1 MKKNVFKNL
10 ALLVI
15 LTVLFTFVFFLVKTY
30 LPFSMTK
37 ADPKLYWFI
46 PDGMRA
52 DPDLFNIFKWAEE
65 GKLPNIKTMMEKGS
79 YGYAI
84 PVFPGHTPVNFATLL
99 TGTFPK
105 THGIA
110 DGPMHIEG
118 KPLDK
123 VAVGGFRSVARKI
136 PAIWST
142 LENNKKN
149 VAIISIP
156 GSTPPE
162 IDDGIVVRGRWGG
175 WGADF
180 HALNIESMLTGEQR
194 RRQGRG
200 TKLFF
205 FGPELTKYVTPS
217 TAKDWNNIATSFSPS
232 KEVEID
238 LWGGK
243 LFAYIYDSTDDK
255 TINYD
260 HILLSKDKNNHLA
273 TLKQSDWS
281 SWNKVTLNWNDTK
294 VETDFIFNLIKLDN
308 DGFFRL
314 RFIFNNLNEYITQ
327 PANLAAELTAKVGP
341 MIDFVDN
348 YPAQLIYYQEDKKT
362 FLEEMNMTF
371 NWHSK
376 FIPYFLNT
384 HKPDVVIHDIYSPNQ
399 MLTSRWWLGYID
411 KASTRFN
418 DITEPERKVLENE
431 VLDMYKKLD
440 EMVGAILKNSDKNTV
455 IAVSSDHGACVLNK
469 WVHINN
475 LLAANGLLK
484 FKISKETG
492 MPLIDW
498 KNSQAIYLKMDNIY
512 IHPNGLHGDWK
523 RASGAKYEA
532 LRKKITAL
540 LLALQ
545 DDNGENPI
553 SGITRWEDVRTF
565 LDLPEDRVGDLIISN
580 KVGYGWNEEMSEDLK
595 LFTAS
600 LPTGYKQAINPR
612 NEKCIWTPFLIMGPG
627 VKKNNEIKKT
637 MRLVDQYPT
646 IMKLLNQEIPS
657 FVEGEVIKEIIE

>member
-1 MKKNVFKNL
+1 M
-10 ALLVI
+10 
-15 LTVLFTFVFFLVKTY
+15 
-30 LPFSMTK
+30 
-37 ADPKLYWFI
+37 
-46 PDGMRA
+46 
-52 DPDLFNIFKWAEE
+52 
-65 GKLPNIKTMMEKGS
+65 
-79 YGYAI
+79 
-84 PVFPGHTPVNFATLL
+84 
-99 TGTFPK
+99 
-105 THGIA
+105 
-110 DGPMHIEG
+110 
-118 KPLDK
+118 
-123 VAVGGFRSVARKI
+123 
-136 PAIWST
+136 
-142 LENNKKN
+142 
-149 VAIISIP
+149 
-156 GSTPPE
+156 
-162 IDDGIVVRGRWGG
+162 
-175 WGADF
+175 
-180 HALNIESMLTGEQR
+180 
-194 RRQGRG
+194 
-200 TKLFF
+200 
-205 FGPELTKYVTPS
+205 
-217 TAKDWNNIATSFSPS
+217 
-232 KEVEID
+232 
-238 LWGGK
+238 
-243 LFAYIYDSTDDK
+243 
-255 TINYD
+255 
-260 HILLSKDKNNHLA
+260 
-273 TLKQSDWS
+273 
-281 SWNKVTLNWNDTK
+281 NWNDTK